1 MRHIARTIRTTFL
14 LGLLAAAWMCGTA
27 HAESVF
33 KCRGS
38 DGLVAFQ
45 DHPCARAEV
54 QSEVELEPAPPAAV
68 VTAADVEPRSDRASR
83 KAAHGRAGYPHTA
96 KAKTD
101 VVSYE
106 CRADNG
112 ELFYRHGACPKQIR
126 AATTKSGASPRGK
139 AGAQSYAVTAQ
150 ALDRGEVCRRI
161 ARAGSIGR
169 AGHERDETV
178 STYDRNLGRDPCR
191 RF

>member
-1 MRHIARTIRTTFL
+1 MRHIARTIRTTFV

-38 DGLVAFQ
+38 DGLVAFR
-45 DHPCARAEV
+45 DHACARADV
-54 QSEVELEPAPPAAV
+54 QTVVVLEPAPPTAAV
-68 VTAADVEPRSDRASR
+68 ADTDAEQRADRTSR
-83 KAAHGRAGYPHTA
+83 KAARGQAGYRHTA
-96 KAKTD
+96 KAKAD
-101 VVSYE
+101 LVSYE

>member
-1 MRHIARTIRTTFL
+1 MRHNARTIRTTFL

-68 VTAADVEPRSDRASR
+68 VVVAEAEQRADRTSR
-83 KAAHGRAGYPHTA
+83 KAAHGQTGYGHTA

-126 AATTKSGASPRGK
+126 AAATKSGASPRGK